1 MHTPPTATSAW
12 RGATGSGTPHHRR
25 PASVWP
31 VTHRVRP
38 PRVPRDR
45 LHATTRPR
53 VRRRLRVHPDP
64 PGAVPLFTFTTAGR
78 AAMTIRVALADDHP
92 MFRFGLRA
100 MLDQSPDITVIGEAD
115 DGDGLLALVDQ
126 ADPDVVLTD
135 LTMGN
140 LDGVTVIRTLA
151 ATHPQLPVIALT
163 MHHDDSHLR
172 AALRAGARG
181 YLLKGADGTAIVRAV
196 HTAASGQ
203 TVLDPAVRDRLIS
216 AYTGDQAAPPPLFPD
231 LTTRETDVL
240 RLISRGCG
248 NRGNRHP
255 ARPGRQDHQEHHLLR
270 ASLSSRSP
278 TAPPP
283 HYEPRKPGSMPRPG
297 SQVNSPQPSTRPSSS
312 CRLNGTGAEAPL
324 ALRPQARL
332 ANTVHNTTDHPV
344 EGSPAHRPT
353 AGKGT

>member
-1 MHTPPTATSAW
+1 
-12 RGATGSGTPHHRR
+12 
-25 PASVWP
+25 
-31 VTHRVRP
+31 
-38 PRVPRDR
+38 
-45 LHATTRPR
+45 
-53 VRRRLRVHPDP
+53 
-64 PGAVPLFTFTTAGR
+64 
-78 AAMTIRVALADDHP
+78 MTIRVALADDHP

-248 NRGNRHP
+248 NREIATRLDLADKTIRNITSSVLLKLAVPDRT
-255 ARPGRQDHQEHHLLR
+255 AAALR
-270 ASLSSRSP
+270 AKEAGLD
-278 TAPPP
+278 A
-283 HYEPRKPGSMPRPG
+283 E
-297 SQVNSPQPSTRPSSS
+297 TR
-312 CRLNGTGAEAPL
+312 
-324 ALRPQARL
+324 
-332 ANTVHNTTDHPV
+332 
-344 EGSPAHRPT
+344 
-353 AGKGT
+353 